1 MVDSDYALYLQSA
14 ERIATA
20 SSAPQSAKWGAL
32 ARGISVSSPFASEAA
47 ANAEAARR
55 LAFFAGP
62 LRRESVR
69 LRNVADIGAIK
80 GKVVTISGVQ
90 CFVLGGQTDEAAG
103 YSVLFIVVRGVL

>member
-1 MVDSDYALYLQSA
+1 MVDSDYALYLQSP

-32 ARGISVSSPFASEAA
+32 ARGISVSSPFADEIG

-69 LRNVADIGAIK
+69 LRKIADIAAIK
-80 GKVVTISGVQ
+80 GKVVTISGTE
-90 CFVLGGQTDEAAG
+90 CFVLGGQSDEASG
-103 YSVLFIVVRGVL
+103 YSVLFIVVRGAL

>member
-1 MVDSDYALYLQSA
+1 MVDSAYALYLQSA

-32 ARGISVSSPFASEAA
+32 ARAISVSSPFASEAA

-62 LRRESVR
+62 LSTISFT
-69 LRNVADIGAIK
+69 IGKVVLISAIK
-80 GKVVTISGVQ
+80 GKVVTIDGVQ
-90 CFVLGGQTDEAAG
+90 IFVLGGDADRSTG
-103 YSVLFIVVRGVL
+103 ISHIVGLRRV